1 MKALLKKI
9 VPKSILNVG
18 HLFYAWFGAMRYRH
32 PSEKLFVIGVTGTS
46 GKSTTVFLLRQFLE
60 AAGYVVG
67 SLSTIDFSI
76 AGKNRLND
84 QKMTMLGKMQI
95 QKYLREMVESRCQ
108 IAIIETTSEGRVQH
122 RHRWI
127 AYDAM
132 VLTNLYPEH
141 IESHGSFKKYK
152 QAKLDIFYNA
162 ARYRAGRKNA
172 ETIGFPNLKKKNST
186 SLQKMCFVNGDIAE
200 AEEFLSA
207 GSFDAR
213 YVFGTRKTSDLS
225 IGYFQLSNIQTE
237 KNGISFLI
245 QNKRF
250 ETPLFGRHNAM
261 NMTAAVAVAETVG
274 VSASLLQK
282 KAKILEQI
290 PGRIEFI
297 AESRPFG
304 FDVIVDYAFEPKAME
319 ALYGV
324 VLQRE
329 PKRIIHVFGSTGGG
343 RDKARRQILGAYI
356 GERANLCIITDED
369 PYDENPLDI
378 INTVFEAVR
387 QTGKQEGK
395 SVWKIFDRRDAIE
408 EAVGLAA
415 PGDLVL
421 ITGKGSEQAMCVAHG
436 KKIPWDDRA
445 IVRQALEK
453 RKKLCHEHQK

>member
-1 MKALLKKI
+1 
-9 VPKSILNVG
+9 
-18 HLFYAWFGAMRYRH
+18 
-32 PSEKLFVIGVTGTS
+32 
-46 GKSTTVFLLRQFLE
+46 
-60 AAGYVVG
+60 
-67 SLSTIDFSI
+67 
-76 AGKNRLND
+76 
-84 QKMTMLGKMQI
+84 
-95 QKYLREMVESRCQ
+95 
-108 IAIIETTSEGRVQH
+108 
-122 RHRWI
+122 
-127 AYDAM
+127 
-132 VLTNLYPEH
+132 
-141 IESHGSFKKYK
+141 
-152 QAKLDIFYNA
+152 
-162 ARYRAGRKNA
+162 
-172 ETIGFPNLKKKNST
+172 
-186 SLQKMCFVNGDIAE
+186 MCFVNGDIAE